1 MSRLGLPN
9 MAALGLP
16 ENIDL
21 IKMGRLKSM
30 KNLKELLIGNSR
42 RNEKCQSILKR
53 EIPQVREY
61 VVDFYYSGVAVTNTE
76 DFRKVE
82 FCPYCHECD
91 KYLVFKCIQFE

>member
-1 MSRLGLPN
+1 

-21 IKMGRLKSM
+21 IKMLKSM
-30 KNLKELLIGNSR
+30 KNLKELIIETPHGS
-42 RNEKCQSILKR
+42 EKCQSILKR
-53 EIPQVREY
+53 EIPQLRVCVGDY
-61 VVDFYYSGVAVTNTE
+61 NDFVVAVPNTE
-76 DFRKVE
+76 DFRRVE